1 MKNSQFEK
9 LRYLMV
15 LAEERNITRAAERLY
30 ISQPALTACLNRLE
44 VELGVRLFDRS
55 VMPIRLTAAGQYY
68 ITEMQKIEYQQN
80 QMLENMRRMNSEQ
93 ESTLRIGIGRNRGSI
108 WLPQIL
114 EKVYERFPEARIEI
128 TEDRD
133 ESMTEKVV
141 HNMLDVAII
150 ESFFY
155 IGQLSYLQLPNEPH
169 CLVTGY
175 GNPYLTEDMDLTG
188 NSPWAP
194 LDVDVSFINDQKF
207 ICPSVRGLLN
217 YYTQQLFTTFRIA
230 PKEILFI
237 HNNSTA
243 YQLAVKG
250 IGTTYLN
257 VRYADVVKTDEKPLF
272 IMPGGK
278 PDYQKLYAV
287 YKEAGMTELNR
298 YFIETAASEMQ
309 KSLAGHEED

>member
-15 LAEERNITRAAERLY
+15 LAEERNMTRAAERLY

-44 VELGVRLFDRS
+44 EELGVRLFDRS

-141 HNMLDVAII
+141 HNMLDVAVIA
-150 ESFFY
+150 SFFY
-155 IGQLSYLQLPNEPH
+155 IGQLS
-169 CLVTGY
+169 
-175 GNPYLTEDMDLTG
+175 
-188 NSPWAP
+188 
-194 LDVDVSFINDQKF
+194 
-207 ICPSVRGLLN
+207 
-217 YYTQQLFTTFRIA
+217 
-230 PKEILFI
+230 
-237 HNNSTA
+237 
-243 YQLAVKG
+243 
-250 IGTTYLN
+250 
-257 VRYADVVKTDEKPLF
+257 
-272 IMPGGK
+272 
-278 PDYQKLYAV
+278 
-287 YKEAGMTELNR
+287 
-298 YFIETAASEMQ
+298 
-309 KSLAGHEED
+309 